1 MTTRETVGTDTPA
14 SWAMA
19 VIVTLGRAPP
29 SVPLLSVAMSASS
42 VDGSHPRLVLP
53 GGRALGTL
61 QKSSG
66 KPDPT

>member
-14 SWAMA
+14 SRAMA

-29 SVPLLSVAMSASS
+29 LVPLLSVDIPPPWLTGATPAS
-42 VDGSHPRLVLP
+42 HFP
-53 GGRALGTL
+53 GRTLGTL

-66 KPDPT
+66 KPDRA